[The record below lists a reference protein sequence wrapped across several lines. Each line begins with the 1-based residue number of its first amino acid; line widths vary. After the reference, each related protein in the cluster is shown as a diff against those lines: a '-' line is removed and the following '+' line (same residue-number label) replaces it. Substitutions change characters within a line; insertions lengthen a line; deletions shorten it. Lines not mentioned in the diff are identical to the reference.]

1 MNTGKITFC
10 GNEIMAAKELR
21 RYLYL
26 REGKLYEVE
35 QNSELKY
42 GEDCFVTAHEKSELI
57 QYINRTIPGHLD
69 FSGLGE
75 DGFLIKTIIKE
86 NRKITVLSGR
96 TQVSTLY
103 AVYEY
108 AEQMGVGF
116 SIHGDIYPEKKLE
129 SLPEIDCKKTPLF
142 SVRGLHPFHDFPE
155 GPDWWEPDDYKAV
168 MEQMTKMKM
177 NFIGF
182 HTYPETTG
190 EQYITEPMVWIGQSQ
205 DILGNGRVKHSYP
218 AMHFTTAAGSW
229 GYSPLDTSGYIAGA
243 GNLFE
248 DDFYGAGYM
257 KQYRLP
263 YEKYFNGNANA
274 EAFNPV
280 FNEFAQVLK
289 EVFSYADHTG
299 IKSCI
304 GIEVPLSIPD
314 ILKKRLE
321 QEDKNISGEAV
332 LSELYKGIFTRITRS
347 HPLDYFWLWTPENW
361 TWYGNSQEE
370 AANVKKHMQL
380 ALEAASEAAPGLEI
394 VTCGW
399 TLGPM
404 GDNTMFDRYLPKDVI
419 FSCINRNL
427 GKDPVDLGFSKI
439 KGRDKW
445 AIPWLEDDHNLLS
458 FQLWAGRIRKD
469 AMDAQEYGCNGLL
482 GIHWRT
488 RVMSPNISALA
499 KAAWD
504 QKAFSKGKDE
514 KAFNKSNAENT
525 GRYADSL
532 DFYKEWCTKEFG
544 MDQGISDIFA
554 GLDCRMHMPC
564 VWSEGPGFIGSQE
577 GMAWEQVQEKYAF
590 MDGLYGYLEQIT
602 DSLCRERFIYWMNIF
617 EFSKALARIGCDKNR
632 FDEISKEI
640 DKSTNPDERKLK
652 ARRELLPVWNEL
664 AGSMEAAVGRL
675 MCAVSTKAELGTM
688 CNLQSR
694 SIKIIIELC
703 LGKIREFLGDTEVI
717 MPSKNVPETVA
728 PRLIIPTARGRLE
741 KGEIFSLKA
750 LVTGEVSDGP
760 VLFLRK
766 MGEGEFKEY
775 AFRHINRSVFTL
787 SISPE
792 DEKIIWD
799 DYEYYI
805 RAGASNKELCFPAGG
820 KNTPQTVIVV

>member
-1 MNTGKITFC
+1 M
-10 GNEIMAAKELR
+10 
-21 RYLYL
+21 
-26 REGKLYEVE
+26 
-35 QNSELKY
+35 
-42 GEDCFVTAHEKSELI
+42 
-57 QYINRTIPGHLD
+57 
-69 FSGLGE
+69 
-75 DGFLIKTIIKE
+75 
-86 NRKITVLSGR
+86 
-96 TQVSTLY
+96 
-103 AVYEY
+103 
-108 AEQMGVGF
+108 
-116 SIHGDIYPEKKLE
+116 
-129 SLPEIDCKKTPLF
+129 
-142 SVRGLHPFHDFPE
+142 RGLHPFHDFPE

-190 EQYITEPMVWIGQSQ
+190 EQYITEPMVWIGQPQ
-205 DILGNGRVKHSYP
+205 DILPNGRVKHSYP

-229 GYSPLDTSGYIAGA
+229 GYSPLDTSEYIAGA

-257 KQYRLP
+257 KQHRLP
-263 YEKYFNGNANA
+263 YEKYFNGDG

-289 EVFSYADHTG
+289 EFFSYAEETG

-321 QEDKNISGEAV
+321 QEGKNIPEEAV

-347 HPLDYFWLWTPENW
+347 HPLDYFWLWTTENW

-380 ALEAASEAAPGLEI
+380 ALEAASEVAPGLE
-394 VTCGW
+394 VATCGW

-445 AIPWLEDDHNLLS
+445 AIPWMEDDHNLLS

-469 AMDAQEYGCNGLL
+469 AMDAQKYGCNGLL

-499 KAAWD
+499 KAAWE
-504 QKAFSKGKDE
+504 QEAFRKGKD
-514 KAFNKSNAENT
+514 
-525 GRYADSL
+525 
-532 DFYKEWCTKEFG
+532 
-544 MDQGISDIFA
+544 
-554 GLDCRMHMPC
+554 
-564 VWSEGPGFIGSQE
+564 
-577 GMAWEQVQEKYAF
+577 
-590 MDGLYGYLEQIT
+590 
-602 DSLCRERFIYWMNIF
+602 
-617 EFSKALARIGCDKNR
+617 
-632 FDEISKEI
+632 
-640 DKSTNPDERKLK
+640 
-652 ARRELLPVWNEL
+652 
-664 AGSMEAAVGRL
+664 
-675 MCAVSTKAELGTM
+675 
-688 CNLQSR
+688 
-694 SIKIIIELC
+694 
-703 LGKIREFLGDTEVI
+703 
-717 MPSKNVPETVA
+717 
-728 PRLIIPTARGRLE
+728 
-741 KGEIFSLKA
+741 
-750 LVTGEVSDGP
+750 
-760 VLFLRK
+760 
-766 MGEGEFKEY
+766 EFKEY

-805 RAGASNKELCFPAGG
+805 RARAINKELCFPAGG